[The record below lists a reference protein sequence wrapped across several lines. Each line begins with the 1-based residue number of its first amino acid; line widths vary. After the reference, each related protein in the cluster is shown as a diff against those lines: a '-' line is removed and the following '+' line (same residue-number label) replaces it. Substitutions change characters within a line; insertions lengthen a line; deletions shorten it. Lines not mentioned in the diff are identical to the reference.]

1 MVSYSCNCNYLP
13 VIAHFSPQESHVFE
27 TMAFLTT
34 VSLIVIF
41 VLLVRLDRSA
51 RSEEDTAVPPDSG
64 STRR

>member
-1 MVSYSCNCNYLP
+1 M
-13 VIAHFSPQESHVFE
+13 FE

-41 VLLVRLDRSA
+41 VLLYRLDRAA
-51 RSEEDTAVPPDSG
+51 RREDETAAPPDSG

>member
-1 MVSYSCNCNYLP
+1 M
-13 VIAHFSPQESHVFE
+13 FE